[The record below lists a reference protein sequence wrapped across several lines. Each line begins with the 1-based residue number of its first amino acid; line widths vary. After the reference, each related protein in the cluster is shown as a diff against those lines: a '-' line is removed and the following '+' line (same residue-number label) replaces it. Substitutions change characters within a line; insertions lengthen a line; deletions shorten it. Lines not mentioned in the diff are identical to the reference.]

1 MGNLRFMTTGNR
13 EDYLI
18 NILRLTEGD
27 GIVKT
32 TELASYMSI
41 SPASVSEMLKVLS
54 GEGMVK
60 YEKYKGVALTEEGLQ
75 YARNLRRKHHIV
87 ERFLIDVLDTNHK
100 SAHNEA
106 CAFEH
111 SISNDSANKM
121 CRMIGARV
129 DSDCEA
135 CSDPCHGKNGP
146 LNPTI
151 TLSDMDVGKTGIISH
166 LICEESDKMRK
177 LISMGFVPGRD
188 VTIDGKISSKGPWIV
203 RLGNSIIAL
212 DKDLSSLV
220 YVDVGSE

>member
-1 MGNLRFMTTGNR
+1 MTTGNR

-18 NILRLTEGD
+18 NILRLTEGE
-27 GIVKT
+27 GVVKT
-32 TELASYMSI
+32 TELASYMDI

-54 GEGMVK
+54 DEGLVK

-75 YARNLRRKHHIV
+75 HARNLRRKHHIV
-87 ERFLIDVLDTNHK
+87 ERFLVDVLDMDHK

-121 CRMIGARV
+121 CRMIGAKV
-129 DSDCEA
+129 DSDCET
-135 CSDPCHGKNGP
+135 CSDPCHGKDSS
-146 LNPTI
+146 LNSTI
-151 TLSDMDVGKTGIISH
+151 NLSDMDAGKMGIISH
-166 LICEESDKMRK
+166 LICEEPDKMKK
-177 LISMGFVPGRD
+177 LISMGFVPGRGIA
-188 VTIDGKISSKGPWIV
+188 IDNKVSSKGPWIV

-220 YVDVGSE
+220 YVDIRSE